1 MARNLFSQSGTP
13 NDFIL
18 EVLAGNIPGYTLI
31 NVLGN
36 NDALSGAPAKTLWD
50 DDSDY
55 ITPLVAAA
63 TTIESSDNVAD
74 LLAGTGLQKAEVFY
88 LDSNFEEQSEVI
100 DMNGSTPV
108 PLSENAIAVN
118 SILATQVGSGGF
130 NVGQIKVEIGGN
142 PAAFIRAL
150 ENRSDG
156 GVYTVPSGFS
166 VIGNAPSYAASASTE
181 ADAFIKFR
189 NGETGIFFRR
199 KLLSVF
205 ENSLVANI
213 LPVIKLEEKSV
224 IVLQGIKLSGLTP
237 KLSGLVQLLKINNED
252 IS

>member
-1 MARNLFSQSGTP
+1 MAKNLFSQSGTP

-18 EVLAGNIPGYTLI
+18 EVLAGNVPGHTLV

-36 NDALSGAPAKTLWD
+36 NDALSVAPAKTLWD

-74 LLAGTGLQKAEVFY
+74 VLAGTGLQKAEVFY
-88 LDSNFEEQSEVI
+88 LDANFEEQSEI
-100 DMNGSTPV
+100 LDMNGTTPV
-108 PLSENAIAVN
+108 SLSEDAIAVN
-118 SILATQVGSGGF
+118 SILARQVGSGGF

-142 PAAFIRAL
+142 PASFIRAL

-166 VIGNAPSYAASASTE
+166 VIGNAPSYAASAGTE
-181 ADAFIKFR
+181 ADAFVKFR

-205 ENSLVANI
+205 ENSLIAD
-213 LPVIKLEEKSV
+213 LHPVIKLEEKSV
-224 IVLQGIKLSGLTP
+224 IVLQGTKLAGPSP
-237 KLSGLVQLLKINNED
+237 KMSGLVQLLKIENSE
-252 IS
+252 IV